1 MLYRPF
7 LSGSNMLPVKTA
19 LLLSVLKN
27 KYNNPL
33 ALYHFDARN
42 FGAGSKSQLGARYVK
57 ISIDFREIH
66 P

>member
-1 MLYRPF
+1 
-7 LSGSNMLPVKTA
+7 MLPVKTA

-42 FGAGSKSQLGARYVK
+42 FGARSKSQLGARYMK